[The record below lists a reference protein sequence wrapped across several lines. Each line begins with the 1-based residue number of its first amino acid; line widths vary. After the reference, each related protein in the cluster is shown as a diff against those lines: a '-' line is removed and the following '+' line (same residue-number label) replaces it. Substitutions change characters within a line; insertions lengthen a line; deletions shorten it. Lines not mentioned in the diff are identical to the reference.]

1 MQGPEGAVDGAVQH
15 HRRDHAAQPQ
25 ARDQR
30 GGLAVAV
37 REAHAQPGA
46 APTPPVAAGHVCGGP
61 GLVDEDQPFG
71 IEIGL
76 GVEPGPALAQDV
88 GTVLLNRVASLFF
101 RVIPRRWKNR
111 DSADLEVAIPRAA
124 SRSHSSISV

>member
-30 GGLAVAV
+30 GGLAVAM

-46 APTPPVAAGHVCGGP
+46 ARTPSMAARHVGGGP
-61 GLVDEDQPFG
+61 GLIDEDKALWV
-71 IEIGL
+71 EIGL
-76 GVEPGPALAQDV
+76 RVEPGAALLQDV
-88 GTVLLNRVASLFF
+88 RTVLLNRVAGLFF
-101 RVIPRRWKNR
+101 
-111 DSADLEVAIPRAA
+111 S
-124 SRSHSSISV
+124 